1 MFLGLCVGVWKLLFY
16 KSGSEYN
23 ILFKVCTV
31 SQKRIRMACL
41 HAVLT
46 QRKNHHS
53 SSVVMMGAVGIGY
66 GGHF

>member
-1 MFLGLCVGVWKLLFY
+1 MSACVCGNYFIKVKV
-16 KSGSEYN
+16 KNN
-23 ILFKVCTV
+23 ILFKLFTV
-31 SQKRIRMACL
+31 GQESIRMACL

-53 SSVVMMGAVGIGY
+53 SSIVMMGAVGIGY